1 MDKSSAKTYDN
12 RQYPRYLFRHA
23 VKYQIGEYSSTE
35 GSLSKDLSCGGICL
49 TVSQFVGVKEPVL
62 IYLQRYDE
70 ASVIALKG
78 TVAWIKMLNDSELYQ
93 IGIKFD
99 SSDDAIKR
107 EVNHIIVELK

>member
-1 MDKSSAKTYDN
+1 MDKFIARTYEN
-12 RQYPRYLFRHA
+12 RQNPRFLFKHA
-23 VKYQIGEYSSTE
+23 VNYQIGEFSSVD

-62 IYLQRYDE
+62 IYLQRHDE
-70 ASVIALKG
+70 ANIIPLKG
-78 TVAWIKMLNDSELYQ
+78 TVAWIKMLADSEQYQ

-107 EVNHIIVELK
+107 EVNRVVEELK